1 MPKIKDMAK
10 TAAKSIG
17 YRVSVYRDPF
27 EDIRSMIGANNL
39 TIFDVGANTGQTIS
53 SIQKTFVDPIIHAF
67 EPSPKSFET
76 LQQAS
81 PNGVHLNQCAVGAEV
96 GQQEF
101 REAGS
106 SVMSSLLDPAPKGW
120 NGEGWKDVIR
130 RYPVK
135 VTTSTIIVLS
145 MESAD

>member
-1 MPKIKDMAK
+1 
-10 TAAKSIG
+10 
-17 YRVSVYRDPF
+17 
-27 EDIRSMIGANNL
+27 MIGANNL